1 MKRLKSTFLD
11 KVIAVARRYCGDDFL
26 KKFNEILKE
35 REENLALDLKE
46 AKAKVEVDPEVQE
59 EIVAEIKF
67 DTLLSLA
74 GEYLDQFKFIQMCF
88 DIGDVCLTYGEF
100 NKAENC
106 FLLVI
111 KKAGKGR
118 EFDEARAKA
127 YIKLGEV
134 KTKQNELSDAVSAL
148 RQGLKIYQKLRNTE
162 GIAICENGLGIAF
175 YESGRYD
182 FGTTYFNNALKK
194 AEKTKNEELIAR
206 LHINLGIIESMRGNW
221 DKAISHFQQALP
233 RLEKRGDALRLA
245 QTYHNIGIT
254 LIHKNEYDAALKEF
268 DKSIEL
274 AQKLE
279 DSYMLALAYLGKAD
293 AYVRIKDLPLATAYV
308 TRSLDIFYKIGD
320 RQSIADAYR
329 ILGVIQIEHGNL
341 QLAESYFKTAIDLNL
356 EFKNWLNLG
365 ETYYE
370 LSQLYKKQEQI
381 DKARESLKS
390 SLKYLKKIKVKSYI
404 ARIQAELA
412 ELKEA

>member
-1 MKRLKSTFLD
+1 MKRVKSTFLD

-26 KKFNEILKE
+26 KKFNEILKQ
-35 REENLALDLKE
+35 REENLALDLRE
-46 AKAKVEVDPEVQE
+46 AKNKVEIEPEVQE
-59 EIVAEIKF
+59 EIISEIKF

-74 GEYLDQFKFIQMCF
+74 GEHLDQFKFIQMCF

-182 FGTTYFNNALKK
+182 FGTVYFNNALKK
-194 AEKTKNEELIAR
+194 AEKMKNEELIAR

-274 AQKLE
+274 AQKIE

-293 AYVRIKDLPLATAYV
+293 A
-308 TRSLDIFYKIGD
+308 
-320 RQSIADAYR
+320 
-329 ILGVIQIEHGNL
+329 
-341 QLAESYFKTAIDLNL
+341 
-356 EFKNWLNLG
+356 
-365 ETYYE
+365 
-370 LSQLYKKQEQI
+370 
-381 DKARESLKS
+381 
-390 SLKYLKKIKVKSYI
+390 
-404 ARIQAELA
+404 
-412 ELKEA
+412 

>member
-1 MKRLKSTFLD
+1 MKRLKSSFLD
-11 KVIAVARRYCGDDFL
+11 KVIAVARRYCGDDFI
-26 KKFNEILKE
+26 KKFNQIVKE
-35 REENLALDLKE
+35 REENFILDLKE
-46 AKAKVEVDPEVQE
+46 AKNKIEVEPEVQE
-59 EIVAEIKF
+59 EIVNELKF
-67 DTLLSLA
+67 DTLLSLSA
-74 GEYLDQFKFIQMCF
+74 EYLEQYKFIQMCF

-100 NKAENC
+100 DKAENC

-111 KKAGKGR
+111 KKAGKTR

-127 YIKLGEV
+127 YVKLGEV
-134 KTKQNELSDAVSAL
+134 KTKQNELNDAVSAL
-148 RQGLKIYQKLRNTE
+148 KQGLKIYQKLRNTD
-162 GIAICENGLGIAF
+162 GIALCENGLGIAF

-182 FGTTYFNNALKK
+182 FGTTYFNHALKK
-194 AEKTKNEELIAR
+194 AEKTKNEELVAR

-254 LIHKNEYDAALKEF
+254 LIHKGEYDAAVKEF

-329 ILGVIQIEHGNL
+329 ILGVIQLEHGNL
-341 QLAESYFKTAIDLNL
+341 QLAESYFKTSIDLNL

-381 DKARESLKS
+381 DKARESLSS
-390 SLKYLKKIKVKSYI
+390 SLKYFKKIKVKSYI
-404 ARIQAELA
+404 ARIQIELS
-412 ELKEA
+412 ELKA

>member
-1 MKRLKSTFLD
+1 MKRVKSTFLD

-35 REENLALDLKE
+35 REENLASDLKE
-46 AKAKVEVDPEVQE
+46 AKAKVEIEPEVQE
-59 EIVAEIKF
+59 EIISEIKF

-111 KKAGKGR
+111 KRAGKGR

-182 FGTTYFNNALKK
+182 FGTVYFNNALKK
-194 AEKTKNEELIAR
+194 AEKMKNEELIAR

-274 AQKLE
+274 AQKIE

-381 DKARESLKS
+381 DKARESLRA

-412 ELKEA
+412 ELKET

>member
-46 AKAKVEVDPEVQE
+46 AKAKVEVEPEVQE
-59 EIVAEIKF
+59 EIIAEIKF

-148 RQGLKIYQKLRNTE
+148 RQGL
-162 GIAICENGLGIAF
+162 
-175 YESGRYD
+175 
-182 FGTTYFNNALKK
+182 
-194 AEKTKNEELIAR
+194 R
-206 LHINLGIIESMRGNW
+206 LSASW
-221 DKAISHFQQALP
+221 
-233 RLEKRGDALRLA
+233 
-245 QTYHNIGIT
+245 
-254 LIHKNEYDAALKEF
+254 
-268 DKSIEL
+268 
-274 AQKLE
+274 
-279 DSYMLALAYLGKAD
+279 
-293 AYVRIKDLPLATAYV
+293 
-308 TRSLDIFYKIGD
+308 
-320 RQSIADAYR
+320 
-329 ILGVIQIEHGNL
+329 
-341 QLAESYFKTAIDLNL
+341 
-356 EFKNWLNLG
+356 
-365 ETYYE
+365 
-370 LSQLYKKQEQI
+370 
-381 DKARESLKS
+381 
-390 SLKYLKKIKVKSYI
+390 
-404 ARIQAELA
+404 
-412 ELKEA
+412 

>member
-1 MKRLKSTFLD
+1 MKRIKTSFFD
-11 KVIAVARRYCGDDFL
+11 KIVAVARRYCGDDFL
-26 KKFNEILKE
+26 KKFEESIKE
-35 REENLALDLKE
+35 REENLVLDLKE
-46 AKAKVEVDPEVQE
+46 AKDKVQVEPEIQD
-59 EIVAEIKF
+59 EIIAEIKF
-67 DTLLSLA
+67 DTLLSLS
-74 GEYLDQFKFIQMCF
+74 GEILEPYKFIQMCF
-88 DIGDVCLTYGEF
+88 DIGDICLTYGEF
-100 NKAENC
+100 DKAENC

-111 KKAGKGR
+111 KRAGKGR
-118 EFDEARAKA
+118 EFEEARAKA
-127 YIKLGEV
+127 YVKLGEV
-134 KTKQNELSDAVSAL
+134 KTKQNELNDAISAL
-148 RQGLKIYQKLRNTE
+148 KQGMKIYQKLKNTD
-162 GIAICENGLGIAF
+162 GVALCENGLGIAF

-182 FGTTYFNNALKK
+182 FGTSYFNQALKK

-245 QTYHNIGIT
+245 QTYHNIGMT
-254 LIHKNEYDAALKEF
+254 LIHKGEFKNAINEF

-293 AYVRIKDLPLATAYV
+293 AYVHLKDLPLATAYA

-329 ILGVIQIEHGNL
+329 ILGVIQLERGNL
-341 QLAESYFKTAIDLNL
+341 HLAESYFKTAIDLNL

-370 LSQLYKKQEQI
+370 LSQLYKKQDDI
-381 DKARESLKS
+381 AKARESLSS
-390 SLKYLKKIKVKSYI
+390 SLKYFKKIKVKSYI
-404 ARIQAELA
+404 ARIQEELTA
-412 ELKEA
+412 LKSA

>member
-1 MKRLKSTFLD
+1 YYQNSPPLR
-11 KVIAVARRYCGDDFL
+11 IA
-26 KKFNEILKE
+26 
-35 REENLALDLKE
+35 
-46 AKAKVEVDPEVQE
+46 PELQV
-59 EIVAEIKF
+59 
-67 DTLLSLA
+67 
-74 GEYLDQFKFIQMCF
+74 
-88 DIGDVCLTYGEF
+88 
-100 NKAENC
+100 
-106 FLLVI
+106 
-111 KKAGKGR
+111 
-118 EFDEARAKA
+118 
-127 YIKLGEV
+127 
-134 KTKQNELSDAVSAL
+134 
-148 RQGLKIYQKLRNTE
+148 
-162 GIAICENGLGIAF
+162 
-175 YESGRYD
+175 
-182 FGTTYFNNALKK
+182 
-194 AEKTKNEELIAR
+194 
-206 LHINLGIIESMRGNW
+206 
-221 DKAISHFQQALP
+221 
-233 RLEKRGDALRLA
+233 
-245 QTYHNIGIT
+245 
-254 LIHKNEYDAALKEF
+254 KEF

-356 EFKNWLNLG
+356 EFRNWLNLG

>member
-1 MKRLKSTFLD
+1 MKRVKSTFLD

-26 KKFNEILKE
+26 KKFNEILKQ
-35 REENLALDLKE
+35 REENLALDLRE
-46 AKAKVEVDPEVQE
+46 AKNKVEIEPEVQE
-59 EIVAEIKF
+59 EIISEIKF

-134 KTKQNELSDAVSAL
+134 KTKQNELNDAVSAL

-182 FGTTYFNNALKK
+182 FGTAYFNNALKK
-194 AEKTKNEELIAR
+194 AEKMKNEELIAR

-254 LIHKNEYDAALKEF
+254 LIHKGEYDAAIKEF
-268 DKSIEL
+268 DKSLEL
-274 AQKLE
+274 AQKIE

-293 AYVRIKDLPLATAYV
+293 AYVRLKDLPLATAYV

-320 RQSIADAYR
+320 RQSIADAYK
-329 ILGVIQIEHGNL
+329 ILGIIQIEHGNF

-356 EFKNWLNLG
+356 EFRNWLNLG

-370 LSQLYKKQEQI
+370 LSQLYKKQEQV

-412 ELKEA
+412 GLKET